1 MVKDNSFIKE
11 TEALRDLRA
20 LEAIE
25 RNPNVSQRELAKSMG
40 VALGIVNACIH
51 TLVRKG
57 MVKIRGDNNRSISY
71 HLTKRGIGMKSALAM
86 QWTLNTIDFYREA
99 RLRVAHTLQRL
110 SAEGVKRL
118 LLYGAN
124 ELAEI
129 VIIASH
135 AAGIEVVGVIGEPDS
150 YISSILPD
158 VPVGGFELVESTH
171 PDAIAVTSIVPAA
184 EVDAIKS
191 EIREQTGFER
201 VYGFF
206 EDESGE
212 ADE

>member
-99 RLRVAHTLQRL
+99 RVRVAHTLQRL

-118 LLYGAN
+118 LLHGAN

-206 EDESGE
+206 EDEAGD